1 MFFHGL
7 EYFSKGGLMMYPL
20 LVCSLAV
27 VIITAER
34 FLYYRSNDNG
44 HHYGEKIRDMALS
57 GDIEALKSISGEG
70 VMGDFAAKVMKS
82 APEMNRPEEY
92 IAIQAEKTSE
102 KFAANLSY
110 LGVAVS
116 LAPVLGLLGTVTGM
130 IASFNALDVR
140 MDNPMAVTAGIG
152 EALIT
157 TVFGLSIAIMGICSH
172 AYFSKRL
179 HGIEL
184 TIEEMANALLEA
196 VVSDK

>member
-7 EYFSKGGLMMYPL
+7 EYFFKGGFMMYPL

-27 VIITAER
+27 VIISTER
-34 FLYYRSNDNG
+34 FIYYKSNDMG
-44 HHYGEKIRDMALS
+44 SGYGEKVRRLAEQ
-57 GDIEALKSISGEG
+57 GDFDALKSSGGNGSLDEF
-70 VMGDFAAKVMKS
+70 VSRTAS
-82 APEMNRPEEY
+82 ALPEVKRPEEY
-92 IAIQAEKTSE
+92 ITIQGEKTRE
-102 KFAANLSY
+102 KFAAGLNY

-140 MDNPMAVTAGIG
+140 MDSPMAITAGIG

-179 HGIEL
+179 HQVEL
-184 TIEEMANALLEA
+184 TLEEIANALLEFTYTR
-196 VVSDK
+196 